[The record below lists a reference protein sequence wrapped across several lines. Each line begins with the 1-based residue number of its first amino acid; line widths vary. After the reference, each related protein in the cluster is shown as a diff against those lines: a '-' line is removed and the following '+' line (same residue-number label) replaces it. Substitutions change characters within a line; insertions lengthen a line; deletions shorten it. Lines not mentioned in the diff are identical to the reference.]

1 MRIIRYIFIFI
12 YVRLSTRYYT
22 KTRDALVPRGA
33 LRRIIYRHSPIDV
46 RMRARALPGARAHAR
61 VRIPRECT
69 SVSMRA
75 RMDTAVNA
83 RFTGAQ
89 VCVCVC
95 IYIYIHTH
103 TCARAHTYIHI
114 PYVRAR
120 TSVNLYLFSRIV
132 SQVFAL
138 PAALPSPLSPLSQP
152 ALPPRE
158 LCHPLYAMTM

>member
-33 LRRIIYRHSPIDV
+33 LRRIIYRHSPIAV

-95 IYIYIHTH
+95 IYIYIYTHTH
-103 TCARAHTYIHI
+103 VRTRTHIYTYTLRARAYI
-114 PYVRAR
+114 
-120 TSVNLYLFSRIV
+120 
-132 SQVFAL
+132 
-138 PAALPSPLSPLSQP
+138 
-152 ALPPRE
+152 
-158 LCHPLYAMTM
+158 C